1 MLIMIDLSF
10 VLPIW
15 VLTDAKKSWAG
26 PRCILNVSYATGT
39 ILTASY
45 KGFFFTVELLISVG
59 HLHSDY
65 TKFCPGEMFI

>member
-26 PRCILNVSYATGT
+26 PRCILNVCYAAGT

-45 KGFFFTVELLISVG
+45 KGFSFTVELLISVG